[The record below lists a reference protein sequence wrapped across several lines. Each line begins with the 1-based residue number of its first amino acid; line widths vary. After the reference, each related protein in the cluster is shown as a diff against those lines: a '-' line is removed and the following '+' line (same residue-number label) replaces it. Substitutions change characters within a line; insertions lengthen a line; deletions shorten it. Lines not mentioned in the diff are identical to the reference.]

1 MKFQTKQPQRLLK
14 NGRIVSSIDPRD
26 HDTLKSWFFA
36 QTWIGHCLAALVWAG
51 GISVVLALIYGAR
64 LLREF
69 LASLL

>member
-26 HDTLKSWFFA
+26 HDTLKAWFFA
-36 QTWIGHCLAALVWAG
+36 QTWIGYCLAALVWAG

-64 LLREF
+64 LLREY
-69 LASLL
+69 LISLL